1 MKTMYKLLSLAMVA
15 GMLAAFTSC
24 DNRSWYGDYDY
35 YDYYGTWYDDYDWY
49 NRPFNYGTDALN
61 EQAQTLRGIWK
72 GTLVAQYTENGQ
84 PVTQNLDVEFIFDQY
99 NAKSLNGRGR
109 EYDYYSNGTDVLSFS
124 WYIDPRTADIYLE
137 YDPNKYG
144 KKRIMKLDA
153 RSTTAGFYLD
163 NSKFNGVMIG
173 QNNDEVDEFN
183 LERTT
188 LAKAMTR
195 GANINSVPINSHA
208 K

>member
-1 MKTMYKLLSLAMVA
+1 
-15 GMLAAFTSC
+15 
-24 DNRSWYGDYDY
+24 
-35 YDYYGTWYDDYDWY
+35 
-49 NRPFNYGTDALN
+49 
-61 EQAQTLRGIWK
+61 
-72 GTLVAQYTENGQ
+72 
-84 PVTQNLDVEFIFDQY
+84 
-99 NAKSLNGRGR
+99 
-109 EYDYYSNGTDVLSFS
+109 
-124 WYIDPRTADIYLE
+124 
-137 YDPNKYG
+137 
-144 KKRIMKLDA
+144 MKLDA